1 MNCPACNHNVNPAA
15 KFCTQCGQPLTD
27 AVPVAAAAPPVTATL
42 KAHTSGYIQSVRD
55 AIIRP
60 SAFQH
65 VSESRFYF
73 ALINILLFS
82 LLVPVAMT
90 VLINR
95 IAFLPVATFPIVSRI
110 FLGILIIQAL
120 ALSVIWIVNRVQGST
135 VNIKTIVSGYG
146 MFISISVA
154 SVVVALVMSI
164 VGVPTLT
171 YLFIVLGVLVVNLGI
186 ILTGYATK
194 NKLRAHGLIP
204 CTASSPCKS
213 ASSSASIGSLR
224 VR

>member
-1 MNCPACNHNVNPAA
+1 
-15 KFCTQCGQPLTD
+15 
-27 AVPVAAAAPPVTATL
+27 
-42 KAHTSGYIQSVRD
+42 
-55 AIIRP
+55 
-60 SAFQH
+60 
-65 VSESRFYF
+65 
-73 ALINILLFS
+73 
-82 LLVPVAMT
+82 MT

-186 ILTGYATK
+186 ILTGYAYQK
-194 NKLRAHGLIP
+194 QIESHGLIP